1 MDEFGSYLRDLRGK
15 DSLRKVQESTG
26 ISHTYLSTLEK
37 GFDPRTKKERK
48 PSFEVLKKLANYYE
62 VSYIELLQKAGYIE
76 EAEKEGLMKS
86 ADLHKKYRQKKNTDL
101 KEFYKENR
109 FDIEELLSYDTTL
122 IYRSVILSKNDKD
135 KILTFI
141 KDILLNDKD
150 GE

>member
-1 MDEFGSYLRDLRGK
+1 KNLSIRETARRS
-15 DSLRKVQESTG
+15 G
-26 ISHTYLSTLEK
+26 ISHAYLSQLENNHRKMPTLEILIK
-37 GFDPRTKKERK
+37 IANGLGISEKEIMG
-48 PSFEVLKKLANYYE
+48 L
-62 VSYIELLQKAGYIE
+62 AGYDK
-76 EAEKEGLMKS
+76 ARQEGLMKS
-86 ADLHKKYRQKKNTDL
+86 AELYRKYRQKKNTDL